1 MRTEMRER
9 VLSVLLAE
17 KDHMQDHVQ
26 VESSRCCFPRALVS
40 FVRPGALVSFDQWHV
55 TRSPSIRKRI

>member
-17 KDHMQDHVQ
+17 KDHVQDQ

-55 TRSPSIRKRI
+55 TRSPSVRKRI